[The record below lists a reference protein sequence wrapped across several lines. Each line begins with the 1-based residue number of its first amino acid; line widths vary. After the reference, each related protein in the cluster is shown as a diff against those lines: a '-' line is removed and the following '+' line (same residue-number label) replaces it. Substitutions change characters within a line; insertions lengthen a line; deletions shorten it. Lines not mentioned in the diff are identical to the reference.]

1 MYTYSMKTIYLS
13 LSAQV
18 AVGTFFMKSPVL
30 QASLL
35 ELLLHIHFL
44 IQIVLFP
51 ILSFLLLVRL
61 LLYDEKNCKLALF
74 WFGLLPGISW
84 KRYPQLP
91 VCTRDRYMVSI
102 EWVYTSST
110 FYMKSA
116 VVALMSNKL
125 NITKQA
131 IFLF

>member
-1 MYTYSMKTIYLS
+1 MKTIYLS

-74 WFGLLPGISW
+74 WFGLLPGIS
-84 KRYPQLP
+84 
-91 VCTRDRYMVSI
+91 
-102 EWVYTSST
+102 
-110 FYMKSA
+110 
-116 VVALMSNKL
+116 
-125 NITKQA
+125 
-131 IFLF
+131 